1 MAEIHPTQWLFE
13 PQPSVQSPTP
23 PHIAIKSPWIY
34 RWSGCQIYWDHKMLP
49 EFLSIYI
56 ILAVFPIVFP
66 SNNMSRSPVGIC
78 NSNRPRSLVGCRW
91 TLWRQRK
98 LHQKG
103 LQHLETAG
111 FSGNCAL
118 KFANLVDN
126 PPELGNLFKQT
137 HVTYFNVVSDMLR
150 WESLA
155 PSGTLNDFS
164 YMNQG
169 CRAIPSTP
177 SGISNVIS
185 NSGVAGADRL
195 VKLGFPTVI

>member
-1 MAEIHPTQWLFE
+1 MSLAAEVPNRWLRSTRHSGSLS

-34 RWSGCQIYWDHKMLP
+34 RWSGCQICWDHKMLP
-49 EFLSIYI
+49 EFHSIYI

-91 TLWRQRK
+91 TPWRQRK

-126 PPELGNLFKQT
+126 PQELGVQRYNLFK
-137 HVTYFNVVSDMLR
+137 
-150 WESLA
+150 
-155 PSGTLNDFS
+155 
-164 YMNQG
+164 
-169 CRAIPSTP
+169 
-177 SGISNVIS
+177 
-185 NSGVAGADRL
+185 
-195 VKLGFPTVI
+195 